1 LQISD
6 ASGVADASMFSEA
19 LSACRDLIEIG
30 NIVVMDI
37 TCNKNDDQI
46 RITVDKM
53 RKFDAAKTFQ
63 PSAKSAAVST
73 TKSDDVIKKP
83 VTKILQLKIDNK
95 KELLAIKNLIDN
107 FPKNGNYFIELLT
120 PEKILLPDKY
130 FITSYDI
137 LDLRNIVGVDNAK
150 EVTKQ

>member
-19 LSACRDLIEIG
+19 LSACRDLIEVG

-53 RKFDAAKTFQ
+53 RKFDAAKAFQ
-63 PSAKSAAVST
+63 PSAKSAVI
-73 TKSDDVIKKP
+73 KFDDVIKKP

-107 FPKNGNYFIELLT
+107 FKKNGNYFIELLT

-137 LDLRNIVGVDNAK
+137 LDLRNIVGIDNAK
-150 EVTKQ
+150 EVTKW